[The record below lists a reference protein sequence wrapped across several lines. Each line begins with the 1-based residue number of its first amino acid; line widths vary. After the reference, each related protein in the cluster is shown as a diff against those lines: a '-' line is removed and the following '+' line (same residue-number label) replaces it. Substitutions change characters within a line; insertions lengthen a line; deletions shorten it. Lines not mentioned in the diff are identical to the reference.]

1 MQAWMQNG
9 RPVKSGNQ
17 GVLCGECPCGC
28 FMFIAYGN
36 GVFGYL
42 NSKTWERKYKFPSR
56 TTDWGTFSSEHY
68 SIATNGNIWL
78 TGGDYGYSGN
88 GIFAYSADTNNWQ
101 YYLMDSIG
109 RILWVRWNGEY
120 WLASANEMDG
130 PYDYKNARILR
141 SYDGINW
148 SIYDKTEYKTITNLT
163 WSGEYWLASAMRK
176 DNGNAFVLKSSDGIN
191 WDSYNVQD
199 ISGPLYSFAY
209 NGYLWLGIGIRS
221 GSIVG
226 NFSSVDG
233 INWVQRS
240 TWSDFV
246 SCITWNG
253 EYWLGISSY
262 RIMRSYDGINWEHFS
277 NSLSRFYNYLVWNG
291 SFWMGVCPHSY
302 VSDPGIGTAII
313 FENGI
318 INEYT
323 WPWPWSGVMNI
334 NGLSSI
340 PAPNLYPP
348 IYKGG
353 I

>member
-1 MQAWMQNG
+1 
-9 RPVKSGNQ
+9 
-17 GVLCGECPCGC
+17 
-28 FMFIAYGN
+28 MFIAYGN

-101 YYLMDSIG
+101 HYLINSIG
-109 RILWVRWNGEY
+109 RILCVRWNGEY
-120 WLASANEMDG
+120 WLASANEAG
-130 PYDYKNARILR
+130 SPYSYGYENARILQ

-148 SIYDKTEYKTITNLT
+148 DIYDKTEYRIITNLI
-163 WSGEYWLASAMRK
+163 WNGEYWLASAKKK
-176 DNGNAFVLKSSDGIN
+176 DDWKDSILKSSDGIN
-191 WDSYNVQD
+191 WDSYNVAD
-199 ISGPLYSFAY
+199 IGFLNGLVY
-209 NGYLWLGIGIRS
+209 NGYLWLGNS
-221 GSIVG
+221 VKDGSMRGV
-226 NFSSVDG
+226 FSSVDG
-233 INWVQRS
+233 INWIERS
-240 TWSDFV
+240 IVNIT
-246 SCITWNG
+246 CITWNG
-253 EYWLGISSY
+253 ECWLGILNN
-262 RIMRSYDGINWEHFS
+262 ILMQSYDGINWEHFS

-291 SFWMGVCPHSY
+291 SFWMGVCPHRY
-302 VSDPGIGTAII
+302 VSEPGIGTAII